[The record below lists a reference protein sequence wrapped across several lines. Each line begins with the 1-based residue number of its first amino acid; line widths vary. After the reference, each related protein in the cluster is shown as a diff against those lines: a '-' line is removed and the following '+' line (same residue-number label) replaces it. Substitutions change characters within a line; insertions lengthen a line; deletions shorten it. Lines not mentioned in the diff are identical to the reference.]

1 MLERLFPKLIRP
13 RRVKELQRDGFRIN
27 LSGVQGCHR
36 DMDIQERLIAG
47 MMVAGADLAVQ
58 VA

>member
-1 MLERLFPKLIRP
+1 MLERLFPKLIWP
-13 RRVKELQRDGFRIN
+13 RRVKKLERDSLRIN

-47 MMVAGADLAVQ
+47 MMVAGANLAVQ

>member
-1 MLERLFPKLIRP
+1 MLERLFPKLIWP
-13 RRVKELQRDGFRIN
+13 RRVKKLERDSLRIN
-27 LSGVQGCHR
+27 FSGVQGCHR

-47 MMVAGADLAVQ
+47 MMVAGANLAVK